1 MCDLLGL
8 RRLVPE
14 KLVWQDRI
22 YLGRGSSYPLPVDS
36 VIAGRKKVIL
46 STRMQAV
53 LTPEEWKP
61 LIGSSL
67 LTASWAKPRA
77 LKVILGSILITVGI
91 YVLILLLA
99 TMTSV
104 LGSAASF
111 LGSFFPL
118 YVCLCVMFV
127 LVCCL
132 LFTPCVYC

>member
-22 YLGRGSSYPLPVDS
+22 YVGRGRGRRGRQSSYPLPVDS

-77 LKVILGSILITVGI
+77 LKTLLGSVLITVGI
-91 YVLILLLA
+91 Y
-99 TMTSV
+99 
-104 LGSAASF
+104 
-111 LGSFFPL
+111 
-118 YVCLCVMFV
+118 
-127 LVCCL
+127 
-132 LFTPCVYC
+132 